1 MLPNA
6 ITAPHDRSIPAVRM
20 IRVCPMA
27 RVPTTM
33 TCCTISEKFPPVRN
47 WSVEKE
53 KKAQA
58 RRRAARGPV
67 VGAVSSLRAVVGA
80 LSSE

>member
-1 MLPNA
+1 
-6 ITAPHDRSIPAVRM
+6 
-20 IRVCPMA
+20 
-27 RVPTTM
+27 M

-58 RRRAARGPV
+58 RSRATRGPV
-67 VGAVSSLRAVVGA
+67 VEEGAAGGGMPDYD
-80 LSSE
+80 